1 MEIPSISLS
10 SVVAAAEAE
19 DAQRD
24 PLSTDQVELRRVLF
38 QSMKP
43 LQIML
48 GSWHGTT
55 QKEVGDFKGLDKSNW
70 VWDLKTNRKQPAMVM
85 TSDANPYFHNARL
98 TYYPDRNIFEM
109 QATDT
114 EGQTRTL
121 EGTFTQPAES
131 FEGDDR
137 LMHIKYKVELTQV
150 EPPPGRDAWQLV
162 FNQQDNNR
170 FLIEIAKKRGNRF
183 MRVDTIATQREG
195 TSFAR
200 SDEGYGQRE
209 CIISGGLGTMPV
221 TFKGTTYWVCCSG
234 CKSAFEEEP
243 EKWIAEYNAKKA
255 AGDSKESGMPAP

>member
-1 MEIPSISLS
+1 
-10 SVVAAAEAE
+10 
-19 DAQRD
+19 
-24 PLSTDQVELRRVLF
+24 
-38 QSMKP
+38 
-43 LQIML
+43 
-48 GSWHGTT
+48 
-55 QKEVGDFKGLDKSNW
+55 
-70 VWDLKTNRKQPAMVM
+70 
-85 TSDANPYFHNARL
+85 
-98 TYYPDRNIFEM
+98 IFEM